1 MFVFSVILETN
12 VMVVKKDFVVFEKG
26 IKDVG
31 KIIWVIADFWSLFS
45 NFWRQ
50 FNSIKEGFCL
60 FLKGINCVG
69 KHLCGIAGFQ
79 GFVVGLSGNFW
90 KEFKEGTGEFK
101 VRKVLNFLFFVFK
114 IFYFKISFSINLIFI
129 LFISR
134 FIRFLVIHYY
144 ICNKKVKIKW

>member
-1 MFVFSVILETN
+1 
-12 VMVVKKDFVVFEKG
+12 MVVKKDFVVFEKG

-31 KIIWVIADFWSLFS
+31 KIIWVIADFWNLFS

-90 KEFKEGTGEFK
+90 KEFKEASGKSLLTIT
-101 VRKVLNFLFFVFK
+101 VF
-114 IFYFKISFSINLIFI
+114 
-129 LFISR
+129 
-134 FIRFLVIHYY
+134 
-144 ICNKKVKIKW
+144 